1 MSDTSSFHAV
11 LDRIEDE
18 IGYFSIEP
26 LGKIEIPM
34 ENLPSE
40 VEEGSRVFIAVTI
53 DAEGTQYLGDDA
65 EKGLEDL
72 EAETPE
78 LQYMDDLA

>member
-1 MSDTSSFHAV
+1 MSDSSSFHAV

-26 LGKIEIPM
+26 MGKIEIPM

-40 VEEGSRVFIAVTI
+40 IEEGCRIFIAVTI
-53 DAEGTQYLGDDA
+53 DAEGTQYLGEES
-65 EKGLEDL
+65 EKGLE
-72 EAETPE
+72 EIESETPE